1 MFWAFSPGLVN
12 RFVSEKYS
20 TDMSAMLST
29 LTVVMPALNEEANI
43 DAAIGSTLLAF
54 DQYGIAGELIVVND
68 GSRDRTSELVKR
80 YMQRDTRIRLI
91 EHVTPMGIGASFW
104 DGVRA
109 AQHQFVTMFPGDN
122 ENDPEDAL
130 TYFHMTRDVD
140 IIVPFIHNVEI
151 RSLSRRMVSSIYRL
165 IINISF
171 GMSLNYTNGTVIYNT
186 AVIRQIV
193 PRATGFFYQ
202 AEILIRL
209 IRAGYLYAETP
220 HFLSRRATGRTKA
233 LTLRSFIKVTREYLS
248 LVWYVHVSRRLGETG
263 NFIVP
268 ESATHRRLARLQAE

>member
-1 MFWAFSPGLVN
+1 MN
-12 RFVSEKYS
+12 EKTS
-20 TDMSAMLST
+20 TDASAMLST

-43 DAAIGSTLLAF
+43 NAAIGSTLHAF

-68 GSRDRTSELVKR
+68 GSRDRTSELVKHCMR
-80 YMQRDTRIRLI
+80 RDARIRLI

-151 RSLSRRMVSSIYRL
+151 RSLSRRVVSSIYRF
-165 IINISF
+165 IINMSF
-171 GMSLNYTNGTVIYNT
+171 GMNLNYTNGTVIYNT

-263 NFIVP
+263 HFIVP

>member
-1 MFWAFSPGLVN
+1 
-12 RFVSEKYS
+12 
-20 TDMSAMLST
+20 MSAMLST

-43 DAAIGSTLLAF
+43 EAAIGSALHAF
-54 DQYGIAGELIVVND
+54 DQYGMAGELIVVND
-68 GSRDRTSELVKR
+68 GSRDRTAELVKR
-80 YMQRDTRIRLI
+80 YMQRDARIRLI
-91 EHVTPMGIGASFW
+91 EHAVPMGIGASFW

-151 RSLSRRMVSSIYRL
+151 RSLSRRVVSSIYRF
-165 IINISF
+165 IINMSF
-171 GMSLNYTNGTVIYNT
+171 GMNLNYTNGTVIYNT

-220 HFLSRRATGRTKA
+220 HFLSKRATGRTKA

-268 ESATHRRLARLQAE
+268 ESATYRRLARLPAE